1 MIYIYIYPKKY
12 GGVGARPPRISILN
26 FSQLFQYKNTRTR
39 FPHGHFLFTTGELRG
54 TNNAKFTVQ
63 VCIFSFGR
71 IFAKEER
78 APMLQKEEC
87 VRPFTRNVCKCEQCQ
102 LKPCSHALCV
112 EARRG
117 ATAADK
123 LLEFAKNACCCRTLF
138 DKSARTYYGDRRV
151 CFPCKEAIE
160 AKHGARCC
168 WWQWSN
174 VPDDGPAPVL
184 AASAYRTEI
193 MPPGPALGPA
203 PGHASGPALVYPKTH
218 LPADASSPTS
228 YICRQC
234 ACTVKKRP
242 REYENGPEPHNWWWC
257 KDCRETVKKPS
268 AAELRRVRAAT
279 GTFNIKTFFK
289 K

>member
-1 MIYIYIYPKKY
+1 
-12 GGVGARPPRISILN
+12 
-26 FSQLFQYKNTRTR
+26 
-39 FPHGHFLFTTGELRG
+39 
-54 TNNAKFTVQ
+54 
-63 VCIFSFGR
+63 
-71 IFAKEER
+71 
-78 APMLQKEEC
+78 
-87 VRPFTRNVCKCEQCQ
+87 VRPFTKNVCKCEQCQ

-174 VPDDGPAPVL
+174 VADDATTAEL

-193 MPPGPALGPA
+193 MPKGLLDDDNGLVHSTGAVYSTPGPGPMSYVCRKC
-203 PGHASGPALVYPKTH
+203 AS
-218 LPADASSPTS
+218 
-228 YICRQC
+228 
-234 ACTVKKRP
+234 TVRKRP
-242 REYENGPEPHNWWWC
+242 REYENGTEPHDWWWC
-257 KDCRETVKKPS
+257 ADCRKTVPKPS
-268 AAELRRVRAAT
+268 AFETRRAKAAKGSASIT
-279 GTFNIKTFFK
+279 LFMK